1 MKPMDRQTIG
11 KAVTHSSQEE
21 GTQHA
26 TRAILKETASLDRGK
41 EGVKETEQEFV
52 SSIVGNSS

>member
-1 MKPMDRQTIG
+1 MDRQTIG

-26 TRAILKETASLDRGK
+26 TRATLKETASLDRGK

-52 SSIVGNSS
+52 SSIVGHSS

>member
-1 MKPMDRQTIG
+1 MNQQTIG
-11 KAVTHSSQEE
+11 KAVIHSSQEE

-26 TRAILKETASLDRGK
+26 TRATLKETASLNRGK
-41 EGVKETEQEFV
+41 EGVKEAEEEFV